1 MTGIKLLVLPH
12 ICYYVTLNSALRATF
27 NSNTP
32 VAQQSSLHS
41 YSHSNLMTNKMDK
54 RPTHFECNFHLIINI
69 IFLNDTR
76 ASKCSYC
83 FYLRLCFATF
93 LLKTLVFCWP
103 SLHHNYGSNSVGY
116 AVNQIF

>member
-41 YSHSNLMTNKMDK
+41 YSHSNLMTNKMDE
-54 RPTHFECNFHLIINI
+54 RPTHFRTHFSPYNKHHF
-69 IFLNDTR
+69 FKR
-76 ASKCSYC
+76 YSSKCSYC

-93 LLKTLVFCWP
+93 LLKTLVFCQP
-103 SLHHNYGSNSVGY
+103 SLHHNYNLNLVGH
-116 AVNQIF
+116 AVDPNF